1 MDLMAVIAL
10 LAGGLILLV
19 WGADRFID
27 ASSKIA
33 LQLGVSELVIGLTL
47 IAFGTSA
54 PEVSVAIASVL
65 NQNANIATG
74 TIVGSNIANIGLVF
88 GISMFAFVG
97 SKGLS
102 KTPLVCFALSVV
114 WLFITLQDLN
124 INVFESIG
132 FIVILLLFLYGLYQE
147 SESSES
153 SKKEFEAK
161 EIFFALVSLTA
172 LIIGAQVTV
181 ENAEKLALLFGISE
195 TVIGLTIIAV
205 GTSLPELA
213 ASLAALYKQKG
224 QMIVGNIIGS
234 NVFNIVTVMPIIG
247 FGIQASIDPQIIA
260 NDIWYLIV
268 LSALFLMIAA
278 LQTKISASMLK
289 VGGTLLIGIYSF
301 FVFSIFFGL

>member
-1 MDLMAVIAL
+1 MAVIAL

-114 WLFITLQDLN
+114 WLFIALQDLN

-195 TVIGLTIIAV
+195 TIIGLTIIAV

-278 LQTKISASMLK
+278 LQTKISTSMLK

>member
-102 KTPLVCFALSVV
+102 RTPLVCFALSVV
-114 WLFITLQDLN
+114 WLFIALQDLN

-132 FIVILLLFLYGLYQE
+132 FIVILLLFLYGLYKE
-147 SESSES
+147 SDSSES

-268 LSALFLMIAA
+268 LSILFLMVAA

-289 VGGTLLIGIYSF
+289 VGGSLLIGIYSF

>member
-1 MDLMAVIAL
+1 MAVIAL
-10 LAGGLILLV
+10 LAGGLVLLV

-114 WLFITLQDLN
+114 WLFIALQDLN

>member
-1 MDLMAVIAL
+1 M
-10 LAGGLILLV
+10 V

-114 WLFITLQDLN
+114 WLFIALQDLN

-278 LQTKISASMLK
+278 LQTKISGSMLK

>member
-1 MDLMAVIAL
+1 MAVIAL

-114 WLFITLQDLN
+114 WLFIALQDLN

-289 VGGTLLIGIYSF
+289 VGGTLLIGIYTF

>member
-1 MDLMAVIAL
+1 MVVIAL
-10 LAGGLILLV
+10 LVGGLILLV

-47 IAFGTSA
+47 VAFGTSA
-54 PEVSVAIASVL
+54 PEVSVAIASVI
-65 NQNANIATG
+65 NQNANIAIG

-88 GISMFAFVG
+88 GISMFGFAG
-97 SKGLS
+97 SKNLS
-102 KTPLVCFALSVV
+102 KIPLRCFALSVI
-114 WLFITLQDLN
+114 WLFITLQDDLY
-124 INVFESIG
+124 IDVSESIG
-132 FIVILLLFLYGLYQE
+132 FIAILVLFLYGLYE
-147 SESSES
+147 ENAASKSSAQ
-153 SKKEFEAK
+153 EFESK
-161 EIFFALVSLTA
+161 EVFFAFLSLVA

-195 TVIGLTIIAV
+195 TIIGLTIIAV

-247 FGIQASIDPQIIA
+247 FGIQANIDPQILA
-260 NDIWYLIV
+260 NDIWYLML
-268 LSALFLMIAA
+268 LSVMFFVIATMQA
-278 LQTKISASMLK
+278 KITASILK
-289 VGGTLLIGIYSF
+289 LIGTLLIVIYSF
-301 FVFSIFFGL
+301 FVINIFFGL

>member
-1 MDLMAVIAL
+1 MAVIAL

-114 WLFITLQDLN
+114 WLFIALQDLN
-124 INVFESIG
+124 INLFESIG

-268 LSALFLMIAA
+268 LSALFLMVAA

>member
-1 MDLMAVIAL
+1 MAVIAL

-114 WLFITLQDLN
+114 WLFIALQDLN

-153 SKKEFEAK
+153 SKKEFETK

-268 LSALFLMIAA
+268 LSALFFMVVV
-278 LQTKISASMLK
+278 LQTKISANMLK
-289 VGGTLLIGIYSF
+289 AGGALLIAIYSF
-301 FVFSIFFGL
+301 FIFSIFFSL

>member
-1 MDLMAVIAL
+1 MAVIAL

-114 WLFITLQDLN
+114 WLFIALQDLN

-161 EIFFALVSLTA
+161 EIFFALASLTA

-205 GTSLPELA
+205 GSSLPELA

>member
-114 WLFITLQDLN
+114 WLFIALQDLN

-132 FIVILLLFLYGLYQE
+132 FIVILLLFLYGLYKE
-147 SESSES
+147 SDSSES

>member
-1 MDLMAVIAL
+1 MAVIAL

-114 WLFITLQDLN
+114 WLFIALQDLN

-161 EIFFALVSLTA
+161 EIFFALASLTA

-195 TVIGLTIIAV
+195 TIIGLTIIAV

>member
-1 MDLMAVIAL
+1 MVAIAL

-47 IAFGTSA
+47 VAFGTSA
-54 PEVSVAIASVL
+54 PEVSVAIASVI

-88 GISMFAFVG
+88 GVSMFAFMG

-102 KTPLVCFALSVV
+102 KIPLLCFALSVV
-114 WLFITLQDLN
+114 WLFTTLQDLR
-124 INVFESIG
+124 IDFVESIG
-132 FIVILLLFLYGLYQE
+132 FIAILVIFLYGLYQE
-147 SESSES
+147 STA
-153 SKKEFEAK
+153 SKNSAQEFKGK
-161 EIFFALVSLTA
+161 EILFALVSLIA
-172 LIIGAQVTV
+172 LIFGAQLTV

-195 TVIGLTIIAV
+195 TIIGLTIIAV

-213 ASLAALYKQKG
+213 ASIAALYKQKG
-224 QMIVGNIIGS
+224 QMIIGNIIGS

-247 FGIQASIDPQIIA
+247 FGIQTSIDQQIIA
-260 NDIWYLIV
+260 NDIWYLIA
-268 LSALFLMIAA
+268 LSVIFFITVTIQA
-278 LQTKISASMLK
+278 KISTSMLRLI
-289 VGGTLLIGIYSF
+289 GALLIAIYSF
-301 FVFSIFFGL
+301 FVINIFFGL

>member
-102 KTPLVCFALSVV
+102 KTPLICFALSVV
-114 WLFITLQDLN
+114 WLFIALQDLN

-268 LSALFLMIAA
+268 LSALFLMVAA

>member
-1 MDLMAVIAL
+1 MAVIAL

-114 WLFITLQDLN
+114 WLFIALQDLN

-132 FIVILLLFLYGLYQE
+132 FIVILLLFLYGLYKE
-147 SESSES
+147 SDSSES

>member
-1 MDLMAVIAL
+1 MAVISL

-114 WLFITLQDLN
+114 WLFIALQDLN

>member
-1 MDLMAVIAL
+1 MTVIAL

-114 WLFITLQDLN
+114 WLFIALQDLN

>member
-1 MDLMAVIAL
+1 MAVIAL

-47 IAFGTSA
+47 IALGTSA

-114 WLFITLQDLN
+114 WLFIALQDLN

>member
-1 MDLMAVIAL
+1 MAVIAL

-114 WLFITLQDLN
+114 WLFIALQDLT

-181 ENAEKLALLFGISE
+181 ENGEKLALLFGISE

>member
-114 WLFITLQDLN
+114 WLFIALQDLN

-301 FVFSIFFGL
+301 FVFSILFGL

>member
-1 MDLMAVIAL
+1 MAVIAL

-19 WGADRFID
+19 WGADKFID

-88 GISMFAFVG
+88 GVSLFAFVG

-114 WLFITLQDLN
+114 WLFIALQDLN

-132 FIVILLLFLYGLYQE
+132 FIGILILFLYVLYQE
-147 SESSES
+147 SESSQS

-195 TVIGLTIIAV
+195 TIIGLTIIAV

-224 QMIVGNIIGS
+224 QMIIGNIIGS

-260 NDIWYLIV
+260 NDIWYLFV
-268 LSALFLMIAA
+268 LSALFLMVAA

-289 VGGTLLIGIYSF
+289 VGGTLLICIYSF

>member
-1 MDLMAVIAL
+1 MAVIAL
-10 LAGGLILLV
+10 LTGGLVLLV

-102 KTPLVCFALSVV
+102 KTPLVCFALSVI
-114 WLFITLQDLN
+114 WLFIALQDLN

-132 FIVILLLFLYGLYQE
+132 FIVILLLFLYGLYKE
-147 SESSES
+147 SDSSES

-213 ASLAALYKQKG
+213 ACLAALYKQKG

-268 LSALFLMIAA
+268 LSILFLMVAA

-289 VGGTLLIGIYSF
+289 VGGSLLIGIYSF

>member
-1 MDLMAVIAL
+1 MAVIAL

-114 WLFITLQDLN
+114 WLFIALQDLN

-161 EIFFALVSLTA
+161 EIFFALISLTA

-278 LQTKISASMLK
+278 LQTKVSASMLK
-289 VGGTLLIGIYSF
+289 VGGSLLIGIYSF
-301 FVFSIFFGL
+301 FVFSIFFSL

>member
-1 MDLMAVIAL
+1 MAVIAL

-114 WLFITLQDLN
+114 WLFIALQDLN

-195 TVIGLTIIAV
+195 TIIGLTIIAV

-268 LSALFLMIAA
+268 LSILFLMVAA

-289 VGGTLLIGIYSF
+289 VGGSLLIGIYSF
-301 FVFSIFFGL
+301 FVFSIFSGL

>member
-1 MDLMAVIAL
+1 MAVIAL

-114 WLFITLQDLN
+114 WLFIALQDLN

-132 FIVILLLFLYGLYQE
+132 FIVILLLFLYGLYKE
-147 SESSES
+147 SDSSES

-278 LQTKISASMLK
+278 LQTKMSASMLK
-289 VGGTLLIGIYSF
+289 AGGVLLIAIYSF
-301 FVFSIFFGL
+301 FVLNIFFGL

>member
-1 MDLMAVIAL
+1 MAVIAL

-114 WLFITLQDLN
+114 WLFIALQDLN

-147 SESSES
+147 SETSES

-195 TVIGLTIIAV
+195 TIIGLTIIAV

>member
-10 LAGGLILLV
+10 LAGGLVLLV
-19 WGADRFID
+19 WGADKFID

-114 WLFITLQDLN
+114 WLFIALQDLN

-195 TVIGLTIIAV
+195 TIIGLTIIAV

-268 LSALFLMIAA
+268 LSALFLMVAA
-278 LQTKISASMLK
+278 LQTKISAIMLK
-289 VGGTLLIGIYSF
+289 VGGALLIGIYIF

>member
-1 MDLMAVIAL
+1 M
-10 LAGGLILLV
+10 
-19 WGADRFID
+19 
-27 ASSKIA
+27 
-33 LQLGVSELVIGLTL
+33 
-47 IAFGTSA
+47 
-54 PEVSVAIASVL
+54 
-65 NQNANIATG
+65 
-74 TIVGSNIANIGLVF
+74 
-88 GISMFAFVG
+88 
-97 SKGLS
+97 
-102 KTPLVCFALSVV
+102 
-114 WLFITLQDLN
+114 
-124 INVFESIG
+124 
-132 FIVILLLFLYGLYQE
+132 LFLYGLHQE

>member
-1 MDLMAVIAL
+1 MAVIAL

-114 WLFITLQDLN
+114 WLFIALQDLN

-260 NDIWYLIV
+260 NDIWYLSV

>member
-10 LAGGLILLV
+10 LTGGLILLV

-114 WLFITLQDLN
+114 WLFIALQDLN

-195 TVIGLTIIAV
+195 TIIGLTIIAV

>member
-1 MDLMAVIAL
+1 MAVIAL

-114 WLFITLQDLN
+114 WLFIALQDLN

-132 FIVILLLFLYGLYQE
+132 FIVILLLFLYGLHQE

-195 TVIGLTIIAV
+195 TIIGLTIIAV

-224 QMIVGNIIGS
+224 QMIIGNIIGS

-260 NDIWYLIV
+260 NDIWYLFV
-268 LSALFLMIAA
+268 LSALFLMVAA

>member
-1 MDLMAVIAL
+1 MAVIAL

-114 WLFITLQDLN
+114 WLFIALQDLN

-132 FIVILLLFLYGLYQE
+132 FIVILLLFLYGLYQG

>member
-1 MDLMAVIAL
+1 
-10 LAGGLILLV
+10 LV

-114 WLFITLQDLN
+114 WLFIALQDLN

>member
-1 MDLMAVIAL
+1 MAVIAL

-114 WLFITLQDLN
+114 WLFIALQDLN

-247 FGIQASIDPQIIA
+247 FGIHASIDPQIIA

>member
-1 MDLMAVIAL
+1 MDLITVIAL

-114 WLFITLQDLN
+114 WLFIALQDLN

-153 SKKEFEAK
+153 SKTEFEAK

>member
-1 MDLMAVIAL
+1 MAVIAL

-114 WLFITLQDLN
+114 WLFIALQDLN

-153 SKKEFEAK
+153 SKKEFETK

>member
-1 MDLMAVIAL
+1 MAVIAL

-114 WLFITLQDLN
+114 WLFIALQDLN

-247 FGIQASIDPQIIA
+247 FGIQTKIDPQIIA

>member
-1 MDLMAVIAL
+1 MAVIAL

-114 WLFITLQDLN
+114 WLFIALQDLT